1 MPGKNRATQRRP
13 GQAKPPPGFFYGLQP
28 PLPLQPRL
36 GILGLFGL
44 AGCQAGAGQFQAGGE
59 PEAAAL
65 PEYAVD
71 TGITVQA
78 DVNGDGM
85 ADLEF
90 SLRDVHSISVRD
102 FIL

>member
-1 MPGKNRATQRRP
+1 
-13 GQAKPPPGFFYGLQP
+13 
-28 PLPLQPRL
+28 
-36 GILGLFGL
+36 
-44 AGCQAGAGQFQAGGE
+44 
-59 PEAAAL
+59 
-65 PEYAVD
+65 
-71 TGITVQA
+71 VQA